1 MHIKKYTEKDRYGN
15 TFSYEFDVPS
25 LQEIPKPDP
34 SIFKPKGTDTV
45 PAMLTPGENVVNA
58 EASRLP
64 GVQPMLDKLNDMGR
78 VIQKEQGGPIPSY
91 HAEGSKI
98 TPRVLDALMQ
108 VESGGDVNAVS
119 PVGASGPYQI
129 METTGLNP
137 GFGVAPIS
145 SEDRF
150 NPEKSRAFA
159 DAYLKGIEK
168 YNPDFSLDEILQSYH
183 SGVGNVK
190 KGNLGP
196 EGQAYVPKIKT
207 AMNENEVP
215 MPEPR
220 PVVFDDTPMESGFMS
235 AQAST
240 GDKEVPKEKGYID
253 QAVDYIKGIPEAFNK
268 NLQYSEQ
275 LQREAVSPESLKQ
288 LERAAKYPLEIFGV
302 PVPSDAPGKPTGT
315 LYDKMYP
322 VLDFLSPSAN
332 EVNQRISSQ
341 ALEKIQPQI
350 KDAKNQLD
358 YMEKLISNIK
368 KEGGQP
374 NPSQIEKYE
383 SASKEYNELLK
394 EEKNL
399 KGLNKTHKEMVEKEK
414 SKGKDFM
421 LDSEKEKQK
430 QLDEEKKK
438 KAAQAI
444 LDQLAN
450 EEDIDQTVMTKEEV
464 ADYMVKNPGKTPADK
479 FIDKAKEV
487 GGVVLDK
494 SMGYFKDAFSSM
506 FDGEELARMAM
517 IYAGSRAMG
526 YGHGASLNYSMKNYV
541 KRVEANQ
548 EYAKKAVLDK
558 DFADRFTADSLAKY
572 AKSADVND
580 LIPVG
585 KSLSLQTVSG
595 NVYIPG
601 YGKATTFKGD
611 DKIEYVQIE
620 GIRYPVSSIK
630 GVEKFDEKVHGDATV
645 AKRYDTFGKDYADY
659 INKQNNYNQGDKGY
673 VAYKPIGTKANSIY
687 RKILRQ
693 NGVNIND
700 APEMQMAV
708 ERAMGKF
715 IQAQSDYKA
724 GKIDIEPND
733 LESFVNMEVFTPLT
747 GISQAMISGTS
758 PENLAKIN
766 KMIKDGME
774 NKNTRAP
781 AYAEEYYN
789 DWQGTLEAYKKV
801 PKAEREVLIKEA
813 AEKSKDGNKWSAFT
827 LWVSRTSPDKIEELL
842 KQ

>member
-25 LQEIPKPDP
+25 LQEIPQPDP

-64 GVQPMLDKLNDMGR
+64 GVQPMLDELNDMGR
-78 VIQKEQGGPIPSY
+78 AIQKKQGGPIPSY
-91 HAEGSKI
+91 KQEGGFVI
-98 TPRVLDALMQ
+98 DDTMLDAIKQ
-108 VESGGDVNAVS
+108 VESGGDPNALS
-119 PVGASGPYQI
+119 GVGAGGQYQI
-129 METTGLNP
+129 MPATAQQP
-137 GFGVAPIS
+137 GYGVTPIS
-145 SEDRF
+145 LEDRF
-150 NPEKSRAFA
+150 DPDKSRTFA
-159 DAYLKGIEK
+159 KQYLQGIMRA
-168 YNPDFSLDEILQSYH
+168 NPDFTKDEVITAYH
-183 SGVGNVK
+183 SGVGNVRK
-190 KGNLGP
+190 AKMGQEELGP
-196 EGQAYVPKIKT
+196 RGQEYANKVNT
-207 AMNENEVP
+207 AMGEVP
-215 MPEPR
+215 MPETK
-220 PVVFDDTPMESGFMS
+220 PVVYDSTPIESGFMS

-240 GDKEVPKEKGYID
+240 PDRIGDPGYIPEGEDPILPDVDPMNQGFIDKRDKEIFDFKNFRLNNKLSQERYKKD
-253 QAVDYIKGIPEAFNK
+253 Q
-268 NLQYSEQ
+268 L
-275 LQREAVSPESLKQ
+275 ESLKNRLQ
-288 LERAAKYPLEIFGV
+288 KKQEEGFEINDNDLKQVEKLEDEIKRIDETIFKTQKEIDEENKEAIEKSERARVKLGIPKPKEIDINTEV
-302 PVPSDAPGKPTGT
+302 KKKEAQKISDA
-315 LYDKMYP
+315 
-322 VLDFLSPSAN
+322 
-332 EVNQRISSQ
+332 
-341 ALEKIQPQI
+341 
-350 KDAKNQLD
+350 
-358 YMEKLISNIK
+358 
-368 KEGGQP
+368 
-374 NPSQIEKYE
+374 
-383 SASKEYNELLK
+383 
-394 EEKNL
+394 
-399 KGLNKTHKEMVEKEK
+399 
-414 SKGKDFM
+414 
-421 LDSEKEKQK
+421 
-430 QLDEEKKK
+430 
-438 KAAQAI
+438 
-444 LDQLAN
+444 LAN

-733 LESFVNMEVFTPLT
+733 LESFVNIEVFTPLT
-747 GISQAMISGTS
+747 GIKQAFISGTS

-766 KMIKDGME
+766 KMIKDDMK
-774 NKNTRAP
+774 NKNPKSP

-789 DWQGTLEAYKKV
+789 DWQGTLKAYKKV

-813 AEKSKDGNKWSAFT
+813 AEKYEDGNKWSAFT
-827 LWVSRTSPDKIEELL
+827 LWVSRTSPDKIAELA